1 MKWQKKWIL
10 KWQNRKVYWDVLFS
24 LRCNVKSSIEM
35 IEIKNMLTDILAII
49 TCLYHFSFNISILC
63 LIKRQMYIK

>member
-1 MKWQKKWIL
+1 MQCEIIYL
-10 KWQNRKVYWDVLFS
+10 
-24 LRCNVKSSIEM
+24 IM